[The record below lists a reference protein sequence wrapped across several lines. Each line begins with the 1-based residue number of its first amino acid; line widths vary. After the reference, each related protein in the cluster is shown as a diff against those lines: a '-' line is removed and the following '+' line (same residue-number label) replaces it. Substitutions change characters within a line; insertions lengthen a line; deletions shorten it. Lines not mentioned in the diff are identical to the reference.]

1 MLLYDNARWLKN
13 RLRSMGP
20 AEVFSRVA
28 DIGRH
33 LALRGTLKATQSKG
47 RTRLE
52 TSDWPYGLPDIRGQ
66 LDWVSTPA
74 QEAVIAA
81 AGQWLDHRA
90 TFFSLNAVP
99 LGDPIEWHRDYS
111 SGRVGA
117 MKYSGFINTLDPGAT
132 GDIRYIWELNRLQ
145 HLIVLA
151 LAWRWKGSAN
161 YWGEIES
168 QILSWDRSN
177 PFMTGVNWKSPLEA
191 GIRLITWAYVALL
204 TGELR
209 QSRELYHKALRN
221 QIYQHQ
227 YFIRKFYSKHSSANN
242 HLIGEMAG
250 LYIGSVLWPWFK
262 ESQSWR
268 TFSKQKLIEENDRQ
282 IEGDG
287 VGKERA
293 TEYQLFDLELFVAAA
308 ALGQAIGD
316 PFPHEY
322 WNRINKMIAF
332 LSAISNRAGDLPTF
346 GDGDN
351 AQVISL
357 PETRAE
363 RFRALVAIGKP
374 SETAEPRDLR
384 SLLLLWGQAPTE
396 IPLSRSEDAE
406 HNIQAFEDGDYCVLA
421 SERGGEEEIVIVFD
435 AGPMGL
441 PPLNAHGHADSL
453 SFCLSYGGREFLID
467 PGTYCYQ
474 GPDAWRAY
482 FRGTGAH
489 NTVRVDG
496 KDQSVSGGPFLWR
509 QTAHARLESV
519 HETTEVLEVRG
530 SHDGYRR
537 LQDPVIHTRSL
548 RFSKRSRELSISD
561 HLDCR
566 QSHHVE
572 LLFHFSEKCRLE
584 QTDRNAFE
592 ASAGGKRL
600 ALHIDSHLEP
610 QLYRGSEK
618 PIFGWISR
626 RFGVKE
632 PAFTLVARADIL
644 GSAQFLTEI
653 SPA

>member
-1 MLLYDNARWLKN
+1 
-13 RLRSMGP
+13 MGP
-20 AEVFSRVA
+20 AEVISRVA
-28 DIGRH
+28 DVGHH
-33 LALRGTLKATQSKG
+33 LALRATLKARESRP
-47 RTRLE
+47 RTRLK
-52 TSDWPYGLPDIRGQ
+52 TSDWRYGLPDIKPQ
-66 LDWVSTPA
+66 LEEVSTPA
-74 QEAVIAA
+74 QEAVLTAA
-81 AGQWLDHRA
+81 SQWVDHRA
-90 TFFSLNAVP
+90 TFFSLDAVP
-99 LGDPIEWHRDYS
+99 LGDPIDWHRDYS
-111 SGRVGA
+111 SGRVGP
-117 MKYSGFINTLDPGAT
+117 MKYSGFINAGDKDKV
-132 GDIRYIWELNRLQ
+132 GDIKYIWELNRLQ

-151 LAWRWKGSAN
+151 LAWRWTGSAN
-161 YWGEIES
+161 YWREIES
-168 QILSWDRSN
+168 QILSWNRSN

-191 GIRLITWAYVALL
+191 GIRLITWAYVAFL
-204 TGELR
+204 TAGLR
-209 QSRELYHKALRN
+209 QPRELYDKVLRR

-227 YFIRKFYSKHSSANN
+227 YFIRRFYSKHSSANN

-262 ESQSWR
+262 ESKSWR
-268 TFSKQKLIEENDRQ
+268 TFSKQKLIQENGRQ

-293 TEYQLFDLELFVAAA
+293 TEYQLFDLELFIATA
-308 ALGQAIGD
+308 ALGQAIDD

-322 WNRINKMIAF
+322 WNRINGMIAF
-332 LSAISNRAGDLPTF
+332 LSAISSRGGDLPIF

-363 RFRALVAIGKP
+363 RLRSLVAIGKA
-374 SETAEPRDLR
+374 SEMAEPGDLR

-396 IPLSRSEDAE
+396 IPLSRSGDSE
-406 HNIQAFEDGDYCVLA
+406 HKIQAFEDGGYYILPSD
-421 SERGGEEEIVIVFD
+421 RGGEEEIVIVFD

-441 PPLNAHGHADSL
+441 PPLNAHGHADAL

-474 GPDAWRAY
+474 GAPQWRAY

-496 KDQSVSGGPFLWR
+496 EDQSVIGGPFLWR
-509 QTAHARLESV
+509 QTAHARLENF
-519 HETTEVLEVRG
+519 HETAEVLEVCG

-537 LQDPVIHTRSL
+537 LQDPVVHTRSL
-548 RFSKRSRELSISD
+548 RFSKRSRDLSISD

-566 QSHHVE
+566 QSHHIE

-584 QTDRNAFE
+584 QTGRNAFE